1 MALSALSSQHCGI
14 VSIQRR
20 ADAIERKASADPDF
34 RTWSIGLAGVC
45 AAIAL
50 LDLFLGWLVGIDFF
64 VRLRPD
70 YPAMVPGT
78 AICLLLGSAGTVAKT
93 QRDGRFSAISSA
105 CGAVIPIIVLLT
117 YVVPAFDFGP
127 DAMSIGTAVASLSVA
142 ACLLFGHFI
151 YRGDFITLMSATL
164 GLSAVAIPLLG
175 YIFNAEAL
183 FSNPIY
189 TKMALHTAAS
199 FMLLFLALLLL
210 IPETGWMR
218 VVTAPERGS
227 QMLRRLLPVLVLGPV
242 ALTELALIASR
253 RNMLSPDLR
262 AAVLT
267 YVMIAVTASA
277 AIYFA
282 HLVNLSERRTAEA
295 ERRRR
300 DSERARQAVELAM
313 ERGQRI
319 ESLGRLVGGVAHD
332 FNNTL
337 AVIVGNLELLQND
350 KDQQAHDLYVAE
362 AISAANQAAQLTGQ
376 LLAYGRKSRLKPSD
390 AHIDELAREAVR
402 MFERLC
408 PANITVDLRFA
419 APQAVIHVD
428 ESGFRQALLNILI
441 NARDAQPDGGR
452 IKLSTAIERHGQDN
466 VTGFAT
472 QEELWPGLFA
482 VVAVADSGPGMV
494 PQTLALAT
502 DPFFTTKPVGEGTGL
517 GLSVASGF
525 CRQSGGGLSL
535 ENAEGAGLVVK
546 MAFPLADC
554 VGAVDVAADTDLQS
568 ATLGLVRRILV
579 VEDEAQVQQVMM
591 RQLTLDGHEVELC
604 ASGQEALDLLQSGY
618 RPDLVITDLAMPGP
632 IQGGALSRR
641 IRAEYPGIHVILMS
655 GYESPRQKLERE
667 SGERFLQKP
676 INWQVLRE
684 VVASI
689 PKSSQDS

>member
-1 MALSALSSQHCGI
+1 MNRDVAAKPDYQAWSVRLSA
-14 VSIQRR
+14 
-20 ADAIERKASADPDF
+20 
-34 RTWSIGLAGVC
+34 VC

-50 LDLFLGWLVGIDFF
+50 LDLILGWIAGIDFF
-64 VRLRPD
+64 VRLRPG

-78 AICLLLGSAGTVAKT
+78 AICVLLGSAGAAAKT
-93 QRDGRFSAISSA
+93 RDGRLSAVSLA
-105 CGAVIPIIVLLT
+105 CGAVIPVIVLLT
-117 YVVPAFDFGP
+117 YLVPAFDLGP

-142 ACLLFGHFI
+142 ACLLFGHF
-151 YRGDFITLMSATL
+151 RHKGEFITLISATL

-227 QMLRRLLPVLVLGPV
+227 QMLRRLLPVLIFGPV
-242 ALTELALIASR
+242 GLTELALIASR
-253 RNMLSPDLR
+253 RDMLSPDLR

-267 YVMIAVTASA
+267 YVMIALTGSA
-277 AIYFA
+277 AIFFA
-282 HLVNLSERRTAEA
+282 HLANVSERLAAESD
-295 ERRRR
+295 RRRR

-337 AVIVGNLELLQND
+337 AVIVGNLELLQHD
-350 KDQQAHDLYVAE
+350 KDEKTHEVYVAE

-376 LLAYGRKSRLKPSD
+376 LLAYGRKSRLKPTD
-390 AHIDELAREAVR
+390 ARIDELAREAVR

-408 PANITVDLRFA
+408 PANITIAPRFA

-441 NARDAQPDGGR
+441 NARDAQPGGGR
-452 IKLSTAIERHGQDN
+452 IELSTAIERHGQED
-466 VTGFAT
+466 VTGFAA

-482 VVAVADSGPGMV
+482 VVTVADSGPGMA
-494 PQTLALAT
+494 PQTLGLAT

-535 ENAEGAGLVVK
+535 ENAEEGTGLVVT
-546 MAFPLADC
+546 MAFPLAGC
-554 VGAVDVAADTDLQS
+554 GAADAVSETDRSSGTASL
-568 ATLGLVRRILV
+568 ARRVLV
-579 VEDEAQVQQVMM
+579 VEDEVQVRQVMM
-591 RQLTLDGHEVELC
+591 RQLTFDGHDVELC
-604 ASGQEALDLLQSGY
+604 SSGQEALDLLQSGY

-632 IQGGALSRR
+632 VQGGALSRM
-641 IRAEYPGIHVILMS
+641 IRAEYPEIHVILMS
-655 GYESPRQKLERE
+655 GYESPRQKLERD

-684 VVASI
+684 VVASV
-689 PKSSQDS
+689 PRSSQED